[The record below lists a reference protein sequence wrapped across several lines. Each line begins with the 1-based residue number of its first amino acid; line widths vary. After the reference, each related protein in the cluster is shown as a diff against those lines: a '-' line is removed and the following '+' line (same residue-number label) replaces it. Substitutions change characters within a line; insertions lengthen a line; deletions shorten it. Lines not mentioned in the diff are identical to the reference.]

1 MTPDKNDKDLEMAIK
16 QASDIRGAGNLTLDA
31 ITGIT
36 DLVEELHHK
45 IVSLGGILG
54 RPDQTRTTGITGMVY
69 RNIRTVS
76 GLAGNGID
84 LLLKQFSSLL
94 GEKCSS
100 PEREVVLAALNGV
113 LGDHLAARNNPLTIP
128 MQFRRNGVP
137 LAIGDQAFE
146 ESVRQSNGKIAV
158 MVHGSCMN
166 DLQWKRQVHGHD
178 HDHGAVIARDLG
190 YLPVYLH
197 YNTGLHISQNGQKF
211 SGLMEVLFH
220 QLPEQTEL
228 VIIAHSMGGLVSR
241 SACHYGKVAGHSWLN
256 HLQKIVF
263 LGTPHHGA
271 PLERA
276 GNWIDILLAMSP
288 YSAPFSRLGK
298 IRSAGITDL
307 RYGNILDEDWKGR
320 DRFEFSKDHRNPV
333 PLPDGLQCYTIAATT
348 RKKLS
353 TLGDQIIGDGLV
365 TLNSALGRHK
375 NTDLNL
381 LFPQTHQWI
390 ARDMNHL
397 DLLNQPDVY
406 ETLKR
411 WLENE

>member
-1 MTPDKNDKDLEMAIK
+1 MQKIQNE
-16 QASDIRGAGNLTLDA
+16 SDIRGTGKLTIDA
-31 ITGIT
+31 IRGIT
-36 DLVEELHHK
+36 DLVEAMHHT
-45 IVSLGGILG
+45 IANLGGILG
-54 RPDQTRTTGITGMVY
+54 GPNQTRATGITGMVY

-76 GLAGNGID
+76 GLVGDGID

-137 LAIGDQAFE
+137 LAMGDQAF
-146 ESVRQSNGKIAV
+146 SQAVRQSDGKIAL

-166 DLQWKRQVHGHD
+166 DLQWNRQG
-178 HDHGAVIARDLG
+178 HDHGAALARDLG

-197 YNTGLHISQNGQKF
+197 YNTGLHISQNGREF
-211 SGLMEVLFH
+211 AGLIEVFIN
-220 QLPEQTEL
+220 QLPQPIEL

-256 HLQKIVF
+256 HLLKIVF

-276 GNWIDILLAMSP
+276 GNWIDIILEISP

-298 IRSAGITDL
+298 VRSAGVTDL

-320 DRFEFSKDHRNPV
+320 DRFECSGDHRSAA

-348 RKKLS
+348 GKKLNIF
-353 TLGDQIIGDGLV
+353 GDQLIGDGLV

-375 NTDLNL
+375 KADLNL
-381 LFPQTHQWI
+381 LFPEPHQWI
-390 ARDMNHL
+390 GRDMNHM
-397 DLLNQPDVY
+397 DLLNHPEVY
-406 ETLKR
+406 ETIKR
-411 WLENE
+411 WLESE

>member
-1 MTPDKNDKDLEMAIK
+1 MAKIK
-16 QASDIRGAGNLTLDA
+16 YGPDIRGAGNLAIDA

-36 DLVEELHHK
+36 DLVEAMHHT
-45 IVSLGGILG
+45 IASLGGILG
-54 RPDQTRTTGITGMVY
+54 GANQNRATGITGMVY

-76 GLAGNGID
+76 GLAMDGID

-128 MQFRRNGVP
+128 MQFRLNGVP
-137 LAIGDQAFE
+137 LAMGDQTFNQA
-146 ESVRQSNGKIAV
+146 VQQSGGKIAL

-166 DLQWKRQVHGHD
+166 DLQWNRQG
-178 HDHGAVIARDLG
+178 HDHGAALARDLG

-197 YNTGLHISQNGQKF
+197 YNTGLHISQNGREF
-211 SGLMEVLFH
+211 AGLIEVFIN
-220 QLPEQTEL
+220 QLPQPIEL
-228 VIIAHSMGGLVSR
+228 LIIAHSMGGLVSR

-256 HLQKIVF
+256 HLLKIVF

-276 GNWIDILLAMSP
+276 GNWIDIILEISP

-298 IRSAGITDL
+298 IRSAGVTDL
-307 RYGNILDEDWKGR
+307 RYGNILDEDWKER
-320 DRFEFSKDHRNPV
+320 DRFQCSGDHRIAV

-348 RKKLS
+348 GKKMS
-353 TLGDQIIGDGLV
+353 ILGDQLIGDGLV

-375 NTDLNL
+375 NADLNL
-381 LFPQTHQWI
+381 LFPKTHQWI
-390 ARDMNHL
+390 ARDMNHM
-397 DLLNQPDVY
+397 DLLNQPEVY
-406 ETLKR
+406 ETIKR
-411 WLENE
+411 WLESE

>member
-1 MTPDKNDKDLEMAIK
+1 MTKIK
-16 QASDIRGAGNLTLDA
+16 YESDIRGAGNLTIDA

-36 DLVEELHHK
+36 DLVEAMHHK
-45 IVSLGGILG
+45 IASLGGILG
-54 RPDQTRTTGITGMVY
+54 RPNQNRATGITGMVY

-76 GLAGNGID
+76 GLVGDGID

-94 GEKCSS
+94 GERCSS

-137 LAIGDQAFE
+137 LAIGDQAFDE
-146 ESVRQSNGKIAV
+146 AVRQSDGKIAL

-166 DLQWKRQVHGHD
+166 DLQWKSQG
-178 HDHGAVIARDLG
+178 HDHGAALAGDLG

-197 YNTGLHISQNGQKF
+197 YNTGLHISQNGREF
-211 SGLMEVLFH
+211 AGLIEVLIN
-220 QLPEQTEL
+220 QLPQPIEL
-228 VIIAHSMGGLVSR
+228 VVIAHSMGGLVSR

-256 HLQKIVF
+256 HLLKIVF

-276 GNWIDILLAMSP
+276 GNYIDIILEISP

-320 DRFEFSKDHRNPV
+320 DRFECSGDHRSAV

-348 RKKLS
+348 SKKLS
-353 TLGDQIIGDGLV
+353 TLGDQLIGDGLV

-381 LFPQTHQWI
+381 LFPETHQWI
-390 ARDMNHL
+390 ARDMNHM
-397 DLLNQPDVY
+397 DLLNQPEVY
-406 ETLKR
+406 ETIKH

>member
-1 MTPDKNDKDLEMAIK
+1 MSNKDE
-16 QASDIRGAGNLTLDA
+16 SDIRGAGNLTIDA

-36 DLVEELHHK
+36 NLVESMHHT
-45 IVSLGGILG
+45 IASFGGILG
-54 RPDQTRTTGITGMVY
+54 EPNQNRATGITGMVY

-76 GLAGNGID
+76 GLVGGSID

-113 LGDHLAARNNPLTIP
+113 LGDHLATRNNPLAIR

-137 LAIGDQAFE
+137 LTMGDQAFNQ
-146 ESVRQSNGKIAV
+146 SVRQSNGKIAL

-166 DLQWKRQVHGHD
+166 DLLWNRRG
-178 HDHGAVIARDLG
+178 HDHGAALARDLG
-190 YLPVYLH
+190 YLPVYLR
-197 YNTGLHISQNGQKF
+197 YNTGLHISQNGREF
-211 SGLMEVLFH
+211 ADLIEVFIK
-220 QLPEQTEL
+220 QLPQPIEL

-241 SACHYGKVAGHSWLN
+241 SAYHYGKVAGHSWLN
-256 HLQKIVF
+256 HLLKIVF

-276 GNWIDILLAMSP
+276 GNWIDIILEISP
-288 YSAPFSRLGK
+288 YSKPFSRLGK
-298 IRSAGITDL
+298 IRSAGVTDL

-320 DRFEFSKDHRNPV
+320 DRFEYSRDRRIAV
-333 PLPDGLQCYTIAATT
+333 PLPDGLKCYTIAATT
-348 RKKLS
+348 SEKS
-353 TLGDQIIGDGLV
+353 SILGDKLIGDGLV

-375 NTDLNL
+375 NADLNL
-381 LFPQTHQWI
+381 LFPETHQWI

-397 DLLNQPDVY
+397 DLLNHFEVY
-406 ETLKR
+406 ETIKH
-411 WLENE
+411 WLESE

>member
-1 MTPDKNDKDLEMAIK
+1 MTKIK
-16 QASDIRGAGNLTLDA
+16 YDSDIRGAGNLTIDA

-36 DLVEELHHK
+36 DLVEDMHHK
-45 IVSLGGILG
+45 ITSLCGILS
-54 RPDQTRTTGITGMVY
+54 RPNQNRTTGITGMVY

-76 GLAGNGID
+76 GLVGDGID
-84 LLLKQFSSLL
+84 LSLKRFSSLL

-100 PEREVVLAALNGV
+100 PERELVLAALNGV

-137 LAIGDQAFE
+137 IAVGDQAFDE
-146 ESVRQSNGKIAV
+146 AVRQADGKIAL

-166 DLQWKRQVHGHD
+166 DLQWKSQGHD
-178 HDHGAVIARDLG
+178 HGVALADDLG

-197 YNTGLHISQNGQKF
+197 YNTGLHISQNGREF
-211 SGLMEVLFH
+211 ASLIEMLIN
-220 QLPEQTEL
+220 QLPQPIEL

-256 HLQKIVF
+256 HLRKIVF

-276 GNWIDILLAMSP
+276 GNCIDMILEISP
-288 YSAPFSRLGK
+288 YTAPFSRLGK

-320 DRFEFSKDHRNPV
+320 DRFECSGDHRSAL
-333 PLPDGLQCYTIAATT
+333 PLPDGLQCYTIAATI
-348 RKKLS
+348 RKEWS
-353 TLGDQIIGDGLV
+353 TLGDRLIGDGLV
-365 TLNSALGRHK
+365 TLNSAFGRHK
-375 NTDLNL
+375 NDALNL
-381 LFPQTHQWI
+381 LFPETHQWI
-390 ARDMNHL
+390 ARDTNHM
-397 DLLNQPDVY
+397 DLLNQPEVY
-406 ETLKR
+406 ETIKQ
-411 WLENE
+411 WVSSQ